1 MRIIVV
7 GGGLAG
13 TLFSKNLQELDSGL
27 EIDIFDKE
35 DYLYYP
41 RPNLIEFLAGN
52 MPFERLFP
60 FSPEWYQEK
69 NIRYHQKRTVTRIFS
84 DSDLIE
90 LEDGNKEKFDALLLA
105 NGSYA
110 FIPPIKGADKQGVF
124 SLRTLDDALGL
135 LEFLK
140 GRRRVTVIGGGLLG
154 LEIARALKSRGAEI
168 EVIEFFPYLLGRQ
181 LDQEGAAI
189 LKDQIEKMGIKVRLG
204 AATEELRGAQE
215 IKTIRLKSGEELD
228 TDMAVIAAGVRSH
241 LELAKEAGLETDK
254 GIVVDDYLSTSH
266 PKIFAAGDNLEH
278 RGRLYGIIPASFQQ
292 ARIAA
297 HNILGQKM
305 KYEGTVPSN
314 TLKVMGVSLTSVGL
328 VNPEKGTCEEYRR
341 ENREEGIYKK
351 IVLQNG
357 ILVGA
362 IWMGTKQG
370 VNEISQMVTQKMDVS
385 KWKDALL
392 QDDFDFS
399 LL

>member
-1 MRIIVV
+1 M
-7 GGGLAG
+7 
-13 TLFSKNLQELDSGL
+13 
-27 EIDIFDKE
+27 
-35 DYLYYP
+35 
-41 RPNLIEFLAGN
+41 
-52 MPFERLFP
+52 
-60 FSPEWYQEK
+60 
-69 NIRYHQKRTVTRIFS
+69 
-84 DSDLIE
+84 
-90 LEDGNKEKFDALLLA
+90 
-105 NGSYA
+105 
-110 FIPPIKGADKQGVF
+110 
-124 SLRTLDDALGL
+124 
-135 LEFLK
+135 
-140 GRRRVTVIGGGLLG
+140 
-154 LEIARALKSRGAEI
+154 
-168 EVIEFFPYLLGRQ
+168 
-181 LDQEGAAI
+181 
-189 LKDQIEKMGIKVRLG
+189 
-204 AATEELRGAQE
+204 
-215 IKTIRLKSGEELD
+215 D

>member
-27 EIDIFDKE
+27 ELDIFDKE

-90 LEDGNKEKFDALLLA
+90 LEDGSKEKFDALLLA